1 MAESKP
7 TEAIE
12 TTGEPVDD
20 PRPKR
25 RVETSAPSS
34 ARPERRQADAIQ
46 RSSLSFEEL
55 FGRDVGD
62 GELEAKRIEA
72 REHPG
77 PSRSAAQIETEEYYD
92 FLAFEAGQVE
102 KAAAVGEA
110 RAAKRPAS
118 AGIRQAEYDLQT
130 AGAVLK
136 SWLLG

>member
-7 TEAIE
+7 TEII
-12 TTGEPVDD
+12 TSGEPVDEA
-20 PRPKR
+20 PRKR
-25 RVETSAPSS
+25 RIETAAPSKAQS
-34 ARPERRQADAIQ
+34 ERRQAEAIQ
-46 RSSLSFEEL
+46 RSTLSFEEL
-55 FGRDVGD
+55 FGKDVGD
-62 GELEAKRIEA
+62 GELEAKRLEA

-118 AGIRQAEYDLQT
+118 AGIRQTEYDLQT